1 MQGQRNER
9 EDWGISR
16 GSASPDWLTLKS
28 AGCEEWWVWL
38 ERPLK
43 PDYQGPK
50 PQMERSGHCSWRKGC
65 PRRFLTWQS
74 TELEWCCKMFTLCAT
89 ESLRRWGKHS
99 SGSKKWKDA
108 VCGGSSHDRAW
119 SWTLS
124 PHVNDSPHCPPLH
137 LITSIYHFGFFLW
150 SLTLSNEFSLNAH
163 GLDWDL
169 DILYLKYRTHGTYY
183 HLKHVE
189 VV

>member
-50 PQMERSGHCSWRKGC
+50 PQMERSEHCSWRKGC

-89 ESLRRWGKHS
+89 ESLRRWGKRS
-99 SGSKKWKDA
+99 SGSKRWKDT
-108 VCGGSSHDRAW
+108 VCGGISHDRAW

-124 PHVNDSPHCPPLH
+124 PHVNDSL
-137 LITSIYHFGFFLW
+137 
-150 SLTLSNEFSLNAH
+150 SLSTTALNY
-163 GLDWDL
+163 
-169 DILYLKYRTHGTYY
+169 LYLSFWLLPLIPD
-183 HLKHVE
+183 LKQWVLTE
-189 VV
+189 RSWAGLRPRYLVP